1 MFANIIGSI
10 KTTVTKLVTSHKIHS
25 CEISLV
31 RVKPLLSKGCGRGEI
46 GKHKGLKRRAL
57 NHRVTVHP
65 PNSFKHNNYLVDI
78 LSDVPLLVIG
88 TEVTL

>member
-1 MFANIIGSI
+1 MLIFVNIY
-10 KTTVTKLVTSHKIHS
+10 
-25 CEISLV
+25 SLYNQT
-31 RVKPLLSKGCGRGEI
+31 LSLCGRGEI

-57 NHRVTVHP
+57 NHRVTGHP

-78 LSDVPLLVIG
+78 LSDVSLLIVD

>member
-1 MFANIIGSI
+1 MLANEIMSI
-10 KTTVTKLVTSHKIHS
+10 RTTVTKLVTSHRNRLCLKS
-25 CEISLV
+25 VV

-57 NHRVTVHP
+57 NHRVTGHP

>member
-1 MFANIIGSI
+1 MLVNGILSI

-31 RVKPLLSKGCGRGEI
+31 RVKPLVSKGSGRGEI
-46 GKHKGLKRRAL
+46 GKHKGLKRRTL
-57 NHRVTVHP
+57 NHRVTSHP
-65 PNSFKHNNYLVDI
+65 PNSFKYNNYLVDI

>member
-1 MFANIIGSI
+1 VLVNGILSI

-31 RVKPLLSKGCGRGEI
+31 RVKPLVSKGCGRGEI

-57 NHRVTVHP
+57 NHRVTGHP
-65 PNSFKHNNYLVDI
+65 PNSFKYNNYLVDT
-78 LSDVPLLVIG
+78 LSDVALSIVG